1 MSNYN
6 RSLHRTRE
14 KRVTEGTG
22 VKVGAATGT
31 GRVSDNKMPTQNMG
45 SYKRKKK

>member
-14 KRVTEGTG
+14 KRETEGTG

-31 GRVSDNKMPTQNMG
+31 GKVSDNMMPTQAVRIG
-45 SYKRKKK
+45 RKKK

>member
-14 KRVTEGTG
+14 KRETEGTG